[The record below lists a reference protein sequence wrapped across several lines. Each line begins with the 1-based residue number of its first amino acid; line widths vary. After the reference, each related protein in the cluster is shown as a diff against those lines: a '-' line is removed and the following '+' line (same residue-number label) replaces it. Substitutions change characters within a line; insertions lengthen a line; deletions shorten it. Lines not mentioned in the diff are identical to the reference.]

1 VAAPATAGG
10 ASVLPPSAR
19 PQGQSLDDLA
29 RAVAQFT
36 TSGNDPAYAP
46 NTPLHVLF
54 ADPSTVAF
62 TNDGCGIDETGS
74 NAFTVAPGATFY
86 VPIINIDDS
95 PPVFGTFPTTARAA
109 RSYMFDASQIG
120 THDTRVVVD
129 GTRTDLGPDYLAGP
143 VTTPPLLDGGGT
155 HILTVGAFV
164 TPLSPGHHV
173 VQIGGEIS
181 GALVG
186 ATIGACFVDFSF
198 TYTVDVRQRA

>member
-1 VAAPATAGG
+1 MYRFVSVRARAAFVVAVVGVVVALVAAPATAGG

-74 NAFTVAPGATFY
+74 NAFTDAPGATF
-86 VPIINIDDS
+86 
-95 PPVFGTFPTTARAA
+95 
-109 RSYMFDASQIG
+109 
-120 THDTRVVVD
+120 
-129 GTRTDLGPDYLAGP
+129 
-143 VTTPPLLDGGGT
+143 
-155 HILTVGAFV
+155 
-164 TPLSPGHHV
+164 
-173 VQIGGEIS
+173 
-181 GALVG
+181 
-186 ATIGACFVDFSF
+186 
-198 TYTVDVRQRA
+198 